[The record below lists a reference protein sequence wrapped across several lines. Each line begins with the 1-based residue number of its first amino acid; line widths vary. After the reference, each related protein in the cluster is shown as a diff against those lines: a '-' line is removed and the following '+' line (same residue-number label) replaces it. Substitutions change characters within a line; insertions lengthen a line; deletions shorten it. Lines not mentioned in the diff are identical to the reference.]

1 MCTANQRICLGC
13 SSNLLTLLRR
23 SAAAVAAVRRCARHS
38 WAKLQ
43 KPAKNVILKIVKLTD
58 HTCACNDLTNFECES
73 QATGNGRCEN
83 FQKLAWKHLVKSSW
97 ANLFFGGFLAFLEP
111 LCARRRT
118 LQGRPWPNSA
128 VLLTV
133 VLVVYYKYNDP
144 GLELQLY
151 TTSTI
156 HTI

>member
-23 SAAAVAAVRRCARHS
+23 SAAAAARRCAR
-38 WAKLQ
+38 
-43 KPAKNVILKIVKLTD
+43 
-58 HTCACNDLTNFECES
+58 
-73 QATGNGRCEN
+73 
-83 FQKLAWKHLVKSSW
+83 
-97 ANLFFGGFLAFLEP
+97 
-111 LCARRRT
+111 RRRT

>member
-1 MCTANQRICLGC
+1 M
-13 SSNLLTLLRR
+13 
-23 SAAAVAAVRRCARHS
+23 
-38 WAKLQ
+38 
-43 KPAKNVILKIVKLTD
+43 KLTD
-58 HTCACNDLTNFECES
+58 HTCACNNLTNFESEV
-73 QATGNGRCEN
+73 QAKTRGNGSCEN
-83 FQKLAWKHLVKSSW
+83 FQKLPWKTREIILGELIFWRIFSR
-97 ANLFFGGFLAFLEP
+97 LEP